1 MKAAPEA
8 APEAMLK
15 AANGKA
21 APALAGLLP
30 RLKVRLSE
38 FAWPE
43 LAWPE
48 LVWPGLAWSD
58 LVQARAGQA
67 ARPRRLNLALQGGG
81 AHGAFTW
88 GVLDRLLEDGRL
100 EIASVSGTSAGAM
113 NAVSLAQGLMEGG
126 APLAR
131 ERMGEFWRAVSET
144 ARYSPLRPHPF
155 EPAAARDGQV
165 SETRM
170 VLFDLMTR
178 LFSPYQLNP
187 LDFNPLREVLEQSID
202 FRRLRR
208 HSPVALYIAATDVAT
223 GKPRIFRD
231 SELSVDCLLASA
243 CLPQLHRAVKV
254 GRRHY
259 WDGGFSANPAIL
271 PLLEDGLAEDT
282 LIVQLDPAVTAKVP
296 KNARAIIARINHMT
310 FGAPLQREIEAIE
323 QLRALARDG
332 WGGRWAWGW
341 SWGSARRRRLRR
353 HRFHHI
359 AAGAA
364 VRKLGPGSRLTPE
377 WQVLCRLRDLGRAA
391 AQTWLNQNAES
402 LGRRSSVDLAA
413 KFL

>member
-1 MKAAPEA
+1 MNAPGKGVKA
-8 APEAMLK
+8 
-15 AANGKA
+15 G
-21 APALAGLLP
+21 P
-30 RLKVRLSE
+30 R
-38 FAWPE
+38 AI
-43 LAWPE
+43 
-48 LVWPGLAWSD
+48 
-58 LVQARAGQA
+58 
-67 ARPRRLNLALQGGG
+67 NLALQGGG

-126 APLAR
+126 PPLAR
-131 ERMGEFWRAVSET
+131 ERMGEFWRAVSAT

-155 EPAAARDGQV
+155 DPAAARDGQV

-178 LFSPYQLNP
+178 LFSPYQFNP

-208 HSPVALYIAATDVAT
+208 DSPVALYIAATDVAT

-231 SELSVDCLLASA
+231 AELSVDCLLASA
-243 CLPQLHRAVKV
+243 CMPQLHRAVKV

-271 PLLEDGLAEDT
+271 PLVEDGLAEDT
-282 LIVQLDPAVTAKVP
+282 LIVQLDPAINAKVP
-296 KNARAIIARINHMT
+296 KNARAIIARINHLT

-323 QLRALARDG
+323 HLRAVAGEG
-332 WGGRWAWGW
+332 WAF
-341 SWGSARRRRLRR
+341 GSARRRRLRR

-377 WQVLCRLRDLGRAA
+377 WQVLCRLRDMGRAA
-391 AQTWLNQNAES
+391 AQAWLNQNHEAI
-402 LGRRSSVDLAA
+402 GRRSTVDLTA